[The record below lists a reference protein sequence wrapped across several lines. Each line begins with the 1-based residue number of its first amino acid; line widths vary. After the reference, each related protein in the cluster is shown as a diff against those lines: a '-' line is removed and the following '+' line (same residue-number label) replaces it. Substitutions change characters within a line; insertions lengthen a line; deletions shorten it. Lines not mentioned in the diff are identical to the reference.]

1 MNSGNLPGRR
11 FSFPVRKKSEANK
24 TVKSIKK
31 ISAGKSPNLP
41 KKEASPPE
49 NVGVATKPR
58 SGSYNLMPASDDQ
71 MVRSNEDLESV
82 EVSSRENGSSGDGA
96 LDDIDGDVATGTDVS
111 DPQKTKAA
119 IEHYQSKLN
128 KTMEQI
134 KAEQAAKEENVNEYL
149 RLASSASAD
158 KQQLARIKAVF
169 EKKNQKST
177 QSISTLQKKLEGYT
191 KRIEDIQT
199 SGVTGHKKAKEV
211 LSDMGHG
218 LKGVG
223 ANIVDGITGFS
234 GGVVGNIKGAKDTMM
249 AKPKEFAHLI
259 KNKFGSADN
268 INQMKSLD
276 DAGGME
282 GEKPQGGTL
291 PARYLSGYMS
301 FPASSQSKEDT
312 INDKNF
318 KYPSEDDNSSI
329 LSGSNLEYQSSPM
342 SNSQNTS
349 QQFVGLTQAALEPI
363 LQEVEQLRETNKS
376 LAETVSRLTEE
387 LEHCKRWH
395 NTEVSGL
402 RQTLDEERFKYERLE
417 EQMNDMTE
425 LNQNEFSNLRQDI
438 SSMEEKIEYRL
449 DERTTD
455 LQDNVENCQTRISKM
470 ELQQQQQQIIS
481 MEMVENVTF
490 RTLLTKL
497 INVVLAIVAVVL
509 VIVSTAANLVAPF
522 LTTRAR
528 ILSSAILVVAIILV
542 GRDWERLTLCLSSI
556 WQYVYESQPFR

>member
-1 MNSGNLPGRR
+1 MNSRNLAARR
-11 FSFPVRKKSEANK
+11 FSFPARKKSEAGK
-24 TVKSIKK
+24 TAKIVKK
-31 ISAGKSPNLP
+31 ISASKSPNLP
-41 KKEASPPE
+41 KKEPSPPE
-49 NVGVATKPR
+49 NAGLGTKPR
-58 SGSYNLMPASDDQ
+58 SGSYNLMPAPDDQ

-96 LDDIDGDVATGTDVS
+96 LDDIDGDGASGTEVS
-111 DPQKTKAA
+111 DPQRTKSA
-119 IEHYQSKLN
+119 IEHYQRKLS
-128 KTMEQI
+128 KTMELI

-149 RLASSASAD
+149 RLAASASED

-177 QSISTLQKKLEGYT
+177 QSISTLQKKLEGYS
-191 KRIEDIQT
+191 KRIEEIQT
-199 SGVTGHKKAKEV
+199 SGVTSHKKAKEV

-268 INQMKSLD
+268 INQIKSLEE
-276 DAGGME
+276 AGGTE
-282 GEKPQGGTL
+282 GDKQHGGTL
-291 PARYLSGYMS
+291 PARYLIG
-301 FPASSQSKEDT
+301 
-312 INDKNF
+312 F

-329 LSGSNLEYQSSPM
+329 LSGSNFEIQSSPL

-349 QQFVGLTQAALEPI
+349 QQFPGLTQAALEPI
-363 LQEVEQLRETNKS
+363 LQEMEQVKESNKLLS
-376 LAETVSRLTEE
+376 ETVTRLTEE
-387 LEHCKRWH
+387 LDQCKRWYS
-395 NTEVSGL
+395 TELAALKQVF
-402 RQTLDEERFKYERLE
+402 DEERFKYERLE

-438 SSMEEKIEYRL
+438 TSMDEKIQYRL

-455 LQDNVENCQTRISKM
+455 LQDNVENCQTRITKM

-481 MEMVENVTF
+481 MEMVDNVTF

-509 VIVSTAANLVAPF
+509 VVVSTAANLVAPF

-528 ILSSAILVVAIILV
+528 ILSSALLVVAIILV
-542 GRDWERLTLCLSSI
+542 GRNWDSLILCFDSI
-556 WQYVYESQPFR
+556 WQYVFETQPFR

>member
-1 MNSGNLPGRR
+1 MNSGNLAARR
-11 FSFPVRKKSEANK
+11 FSFPVRKKSDAHK
-24 TVKSIKK
+24 TAKSLKK
-31 ISAGKSPNLP
+31 ISASKSPSLS
-41 KKEASPPE
+41 KKESTPPE
-49 NVGVATKPR
+49 NAGAGSKPR
-58 SGSYNLMPASDDQ
+58 SGSYNLMPAPDDQ

-96 LDDIDGDVATGTDVS
+96 LDDIDGDVATGSDAP
-111 DPQKTKAA
+111 DPQRTKAA
-119 IEHYQSKLN
+119 IEHYQSKVN

-149 RLASSASAD
+149 RLAASANAD

-177 QSISTLQKKLEGYT
+177 QSISNLQKKLEGYT
-191 KRIEDIQT
+191 KRIEEIQT

-218 LKGVG
+218 LK
-223 ANIVDGITGFS
+223 
-234 GGVVGNIKGAKDTMM
+234 GVVGNIKGAKDTMM

-268 INQMKSLD
+268 INQMKSLEE
-276 DAGGME
+276 AGGTE
-282 GEKPQGGTL
+282 GDKQHGGTL
-291 PARYLSGYMS
+291 PARYLVG
-301 FPASSQSKEDT
+301 
-312 INDKNF
+312 F

-329 LSGSNLEYQSSPM
+329 LSGSNYEVQSSPL

-349 QQFVGLTQAALEPI
+349 QQFPGLTPAALDPI
-363 LQEVEQLRETNKS
+363 FQEMDLLKENNKS
-376 LAETVSRLTEE
+376 LSEMVTRLTDE
-387 LEHCKRWH
+387 LHQCKRWYG
-395 NTEVSGL
+395 TEVSAL
-402 RQTLDEERFKYERLE
+402 RQSLEEEGFKYERLE

-425 LNQNEFSNLRQDI
+425 LNQNEFSNLRQISLQNCKDI

-497 INVVLAIVAVVL
+497 INVVLAIVAVIL
-509 VIVSTAANLVAPF
+509 VVVSTAANLVAPF

-528 ILSSAILVVAIILV
+528 ILSSALLVVAIVIV
-542 GRDWERLTLCLSSI
+542 GRNWDGLILCMSSI
-556 WQYVYESQPFR
+556 WQYVFEAQPFR

>member
-1 MNSGNLPGRR
+1 MNSGNLAARR
-11 FSFPVRKKSEANK
+11 FSFPVRKKSDAHK
-24 TVKSIKK
+24 TAKSLKK
-31 ISAGKSPNLP
+31 ISASKSPSLS
-41 KKEASPPE
+41 KKESTPPE
-49 NVGVATKPR
+49 NAGAGSKPR
-58 SGSYNLMPASDDQ
+58 SGSYNLMPAPDDQ

-96 LDDIDGDVATGTDVS
+96 LDDIDGDVATGSDAP
-111 DPQKTKAA
+111 DPQRTKAA
-119 IEHYQSKLN
+119 IEHYQSKVN

-149 RLASSASAD
+149 RLAASANAD

-177 QSISTLQKKLEGYT
+177 QSISNLQKKLEGYT
-191 KRIEDIQT
+191 KRIEEIQT

-268 INQMKSLD
+268 INQMKSLEE
-276 DAGGME
+276 AGGTE
-282 GEKPQGGTL
+282 GDKQHGGTL
-291 PARYLSGYMS
+291 PAS
-301 FPASSQSKEDT
+301 
-312 INDKNF
+312 F

-329 LSGSNLEYQSSPM
+329 LSGSNYEVQSSPL

-349 QQFVGLTQAALEPI
+349 QQFPGLTPAALDPI
-363 LQEVEQLRETNKS
+363 FQEMDLLKENNKS
-376 LAETVSRLTEE
+376 LSEMVTRLTDE
-387 LEHCKRWH
+387 LHQCKRWYG
-395 NTEVSGL
+395 TEVSAL
-402 RQTLDEERFKYERLE
+402 RQSLEEEGFKYERLE

-497 INVVLAIVAVVL
+497 INVVLAIVAVIL
-509 VIVSTAANLVAPF
+509 VVVSTAANLVAPF

-528 ILSSAILVVAIILV
+528 ILSSALLVVAIVIV
-542 GRDWERLTLCLSSI
+542 GRNWDGLILCMSSI
-556 WQYVYESQPFR
+556 WQYVFEAQPFR

>member
-11 FSFPVRKKSEANK
+11 FSFPVRKKSEASK

-31 ISAGKSPNLP
+31 IAAGKSPNLP

-49 NVGVATKPR
+49 NAGTKPR

-111 DPQKTKAA
+111 DPQRTKAA
-119 IEHYQSKLN
+119 IEHYQSKVN

-218 LKGVG
+218 LKSRLAVG
-223 ANIVDGITGFS
+223 KDKSKTK
-234 GGVVGNIKGAKDTMM
+234 GGVVGNIKGAKDTVM

-301 FPASSQSKEDT
+301 LPASSQTKEDT

-363 LQEVEQLRETNKS
+363 LQEVEVLRETNKS

-387 LEHCKRWH
+387 LDHCKRWH
-395 NTEVSGL
+395 NTEVSAL

-509 VIVSTAANLVAPF
+509 VIVSTAANLIAPF

-528 ILSSAILVVAIILV
+528 ILSSAILVMAIILV
-542 GRDWERLTLCLSSI
+542 GRDWERLVHCLNSI
-556 WQYVYESQPFR
+556 WQYVYESRPFR

>member
-1 MNSGNLPGRR
+1 M
-11 FSFPVRKKSEANK
+11 KKSEAGK
-24 TVKSIKK
+24 TAKIVKK
-31 ISAGKSPNLP
+31 ISASKSPNLP
-41 KKEASPPE
+41 KKEPSPPE
-49 NVGVATKPR
+49 NAGLGTKPR
-58 SGSYNLMPASDDQ
+58 SGSYNLMPAPDDQ

-96 LDDIDGDVATGTDVS
+96 LDDIDGDGASGTEVS
-111 DPQKTKAA
+111 DPQRTKSA
-119 IEHYQSKLN
+119 IEHYQRKLS
-128 KTMEQI
+128 KTMELI

-149 RLASSASAD
+149 RLAASASED

-177 QSISTLQKKLEGYT
+177 QSISTLQKKLEGYS
-191 KRIEDIQT
+191 KRIEEIQT
-199 SGVTGHKKAKEV
+199 SGVTSHKKAKEV

-218 LKGVG
+218 LK
-223 ANIVDGITGFS
+223 
-234 GGVVGNIKGAKDTMM
+234 GVVGNIKGAKDTMM

-268 INQMKSLD
+268 INQIKSLEE
-276 DAGGME
+276 AGGTE
-282 GEKPQGGTL
+282 GDKQHGGTL
-291 PARYLSGYMS
+291 PAS
-301 FPASSQSKEDT
+301 
-312 INDKNF
+312 F

-329 LSGSNLEYQSSPM
+329 LSGSNFEIQSSPL

-349 QQFVGLTQAALEPI
+349 QQFPGLTQAALEPI
-363 LQEVEQLRETNKS
+363 LQEMEQVKESNKLLS
-376 LAETVSRLTEE
+376 ETVTRLTEE
-387 LEHCKRWH
+387 MDQCKRWYS
-395 NTEVSGL
+395 TELAALKQVF
-402 RQTLDEERFKYERLE
+402 DEERFKYERLE

-438 SSMEEKIEYRL
+438 TSMDEKIQYRL

-455 LQDNVENCQTRISKM
+455 LQDNVENCQTRITKM

-481 MEMVENVTF
+481 MEMVDNVTF

-509 VIVSTAANLVAPF
+509 VVVSTAANLVAPF

-528 ILSSAILVVAIILV
+528 ILSSALLVVAIILV
-542 GRDWERLTLCLSSI
+542 GRNWDSLILCFDSI
-556 WQYVYESQPFR
+556 WQYVFETQPFR

>member
-11 FSFPVRKKSEANK
+11 FSFPVRKKSEASK

-31 ISAGKSPNLP
+31 IAAGKSPNLP

-49 NVGVATKPR
+49 NAGTKPR

-111 DPQKTKAA
+111 DPQRTKAA
-119 IEHYQSKLN
+119 IEHYQSKVN

-218 LKGVG
+218 LKSRLAVGKDKSKTKGGVG

-234 GGVVGNIKGAKDTMM
+234 GGVVGNIKGAKDTVM

-291 PARYLSGYMS
+291 PAS
-301 FPASSQSKEDT
+301 
-312 INDKNF
+312 F

-363 LQEVEQLRETNKS
+363 LQEVEVLRETNKS

-387 LEHCKRWH
+387 LDHCKRWH
-395 NTEVSGL
+395 NTEVSAL

-509 VIVSTAANLVAPF
+509 VIVSTAANLIAPF

-528 ILSSAILVVAIILV
+528 ILSSAILVMAIILV
-542 GRDWERLTLCLSSI
+542 GRDWERLVHCLNSI
-556 WQYVYESQPFR
+556 WQYVYESRPFR